1 MGLLLKVIGACVI
14 AETIG
19 SKVQSIAEDAHE
31 TERHKATATA
41 NANKE
46 IARMQEATK
55 RENARLRAEIA
66 KMHEETERS
75 NALLRAETERSNARL
90 REETERANAILRA
103 EAKVVAE
110 RIRAS
115 GMVATAS
122 IMYGRDGRTNTAN
135 TINSSDYVQY
145 GNSAFRNSVPSGLIS
160 DITGMRDATD
170 SESRFCNKCGSE
182 LIPGS
187 FFCRNCGNR
196 IR

>member
-1 MGLLLKVIGACVI
+1 MGLLGILGACVI

-19 SKVQSIAEDAHE
+19 NKVQSIAEESHAA
-31 TERHKATATA
+31 ERDKAK
-41 NANKE
+41 ANKE
-46 IARMQEATK
+46 IVKMQETTK

-66 KMHEETERS
+66 KMKEET
-75 NALLRAETERSNARL
+75 ARSNARL
-90 REETERANAILRA
+90 REETERTNARLRAEAESANAKIRA
-103 EAKVVAE
+103 EAKVAAE

-122 IMYGRDGRTNTAN
+122 IMYGKDSFGNMGNTVYP
-135 TINSSDYVQY
+135 SDYVQ
-145 GNSAFRNSVPSGLIS
+145 NRNVNMLPRNNGPAGYIPENTFIQESS
-160 DITGMRDATD
+160 DPKP
-170 SESRFCNKCGSE
+170 RFCEKCGSK

>member
-1 MGLLLKVIGACVI
+1 MGLILKVLGACVI

-19 SKVQSIAEDAHE
+19 NKVQSIAEESHAA
-31 TERHKATATA
+31 EREKAIAVS

-46 IARMQEATK
+46 IARMQETTK

-66 KMHEETERS
+66 RMHEETERS
-75 NALLRAETERSNARL
+75 NARMREETERSNAR
-90 REETERANAILRA
+90 IRA
-103 EAKVVAE
+103 EAKVAAE

-122 IMYGRDGRTNTAN
+122 ILSGRDHYASTGNTVFSSDLVQDRSTGRLSRNSGFSGYLPENTAMLD
-135 TINSSDYVQY
+135 SSTTE
-145 GNSAFRNSVPSGLIS
+145 P
-160 DITGMRDATD
+160 
-170 SESRFCNKCGSE
+170 RFCNKCGSPV
-182 LIPGS
+182 LPGS